1 MTRDEV
7 KEIIMI
13 MTYTYPNYKPT
24 DIKATVDIW
33 ASILAPFPFEGIKA
47 ALHAYIL
54 SDTKGF
60 APSPGQLVD
69 QIQVRNFDMTEL
81 EAWGL
86 VNKALSNSNYHAKE
100 EFDKLPPLIQKTLG
114 RCDVLK
120 EWAIMEMDTVQS
132 VIQSNF
138 IRNYRTVLQ
147 RERDTSKLPVKLRK
161 LLETTGAKMS
171 EKGYAYSRRSEK
183 ILNGERF
190 PKIKERYIKAFDE
203 MLAKR
208 REKGKDDTTG
218 AWVDG
223 KAVYRWWIEDATI
236 PGQIEF
242 DFSKIEKE
250 QK

>member
-13 MTYTYPNYKPT
+13 MTYTYSNYKPI
-24 DIKATVDIW
+24 DVKATVDIW
-33 ASILAPFPFEGIKA
+33 ASILAPYQFEGIKA

-69 QIQVRNFDMTEL
+69 QIQARDFDMTEL

-100 EFDKLPPLIQKTLG
+100 EFDKLPLLIQKTLG

-147 RERDTSKLPVKLRK
+147 REKERNKLPTRLRET
-161 LLETTGAKMS
+161 LEAAGAKMT
-171 EKGYAYSRRSEK
+171 EIGTTVNNTNGLPEDTRR
-183 ILNGERF
+183 
-190 PKIKERYIKAFDE
+190 
-203 MLAKR
+203 
-208 REKGKDDTTG
+208 
-218 AWVDG
+218 
-223 KAVYRWWIEDATI
+223 
-236 PGQIEF
+236 
-242 DFSKIEKE
+242 
-250 QK
+250 